1 MYAVIMAG
9 GVGTRFWPRSRTER
23 PKQFLSIIDS
33 NTMIQS
39 TVKRLSPF
47 IKNEN
52 IFYVLNSQQK
62 PQLIEQIP
70 KVPENNIVLEPF
82 GKNTAPCIGLVA
94 LHLKQLDP
102 EATMVVLPSD
112 HIIRDKKTF
121 HKVLNIGKD
130 IVTET
135 NGLVTIGITPDHAA
149 TGFGYI
155 QQSKKVSDIDGT
167 SVYRVK
173 TFAEKP
179 NKETAQLFLKSG
191 DFVWNS
197 GMFLWKVSTILEE
210 IKIHIPELFVGL
222 EELEKYIGKSDYQ
235 QQLNKFYKQ
244 IRSVSIDYGVMEKA
258 KNVYVIR
265 CKIGWNDI
273 GSWDEVY
280 KLTPKDKNGNA
291 IVGNGLAINCKNCF
305 IYSDND
311 LITLTGMENM
321 IAVKSENATLMCP
334 RDKTQ
339 DVKEVVEYLK
349 RKNMKEYI

>member
-1 MYAVIMAG
+1 MFAVIMAG
-9 GVGTRFWPRSRTER
+9 GVGTRFWPRSRKEK
-23 PKQFLSIIDS
+23 PKQFLSILDS
-33 NTMIQS
+33 KTMIQS
-39 TVKRLSPF
+39 TVKRLSPL
-47 IKNEN
+47 IKKEK
-52 IFYVLNSQQK
+52 IFYILNPQQK

-70 KVPENNIVLEPF
+70 DVPEENIILEPC

-94 LHLKQLDP
+94 LHLKQINP

-112 HIIRDKKTF
+112 HIVTDKKTF
-121 HKVLNIGKD
+121 HKVLNIGKN
-130 IVTET
+130 IVEET
-135 NGLVTIGITPDHAA
+135 NGLVTIGITPDRPA

-155 QQSKKVSDIDGT
+155 QQSEKVSEFNGI
-167 SVYRVK
+167 SVFRVK

-222 EELEKYIGKSDYQ
+222 EKLEKHIGKSNYQ
-235 QQLNKFYKQ
+235 QHLNKFYKQ
-244 IRSVSIDYGVMEKA
+244 IRSVSIDYGVMEHA
-258 KNVYVIR
+258 QNVYVIR
-265 CKIGWNDI
+265 CNIGWNDI
-273 GSWDEVY
+273 GSWEEIY
-280 KLTPKDKNGNA
+280 KLTPKDKNGNV

-311 LITLTGMENM
+311 LVTLTGMEDT
-321 IAVKSENATLMCP
+321 IAVKSENAVLFCH

-339 DVKEVVEYLK
+339 DVKEIVEYLK
-349 RKNMKEYI
+349 RKNMNNYL